1 MPIYCLTRSDGTL
14 GARARLMD
22 NLHFLFGADAVEAW
36 PLERIAIVEG
46 DLAKE
51 RFGLSEA
58 GYAELAERTG
68 AVLPRRRHA
77 LAFRQAGTVPESERA
92 GHGKPGLAFCSA
104 GMPKTLNHISTLA
117 VSGRRCDNPKNLFT
131 EADFHESMEC
141 PNVYVETK
149 YEAEKRL
156 RPAMLAGHAVRIF
169 PSGLYYGRFEDG
181 PLQEAHHVRRQYLH
195 LQGHIF
201 MRTAPPLYDD
211 DYMDLTRWI
220 TPRRPSSISRSSR
233 TRSGHVSCVQP
244 AAHPQVPDMGH
255 HP

>member
-1 MPIYCLTRSDGTL
+1 MTNLASAPAYGRPGVLLTGATGFLGGYLLKELVERTEMPIYCLTVRTVRS
-14 GARARLMD
+14 ARGPGSWTTCISCLVRTPWKRGRLS
-22 NLHFLFGADAVEAW
+22 A
-36 PLERIAIVEG
+36 IAIVEG

-68 AVLPRRRHA
+68 AVFHA
-77 LAFRQAGTVPESERA
+77 AAMLWHFGKLEQFLKVNVQGTENL
-92 GHGKPGLAFCSA
+92 LAFCSA

-156 RPAMLAGHAVRIF
+156 ASRHARRARCADF

-181 PLQEAHHVRRQYLH
+181 PLQEAHHVRRPVSAPS
-195 LQGHIF
+195 GAHIH
-201 MRTAPPLYDD
+201 AH
-211 DYMDLTRWI
+211 
-220 TPRRPSSISRSSR
+220 
-233 TRSGHVSCVQP
+233 GP
-244 AAHPQVPDMGH
+244 AAV
-255 HP
+255 

>member
-1 MPIYCLTRSDGTL
+1 MTNLASAPAYGRPGVLLTGATGFLGGYLLKELVERTEMPIYCLTRSDGTL
-14 GARARLMD
+14 GVRARLMD

-68 AVLPRRRHA
+68 AVFHA
-77 LAFRQAGTVPESERA
+77 AAMLWHFGKLEQFLKVNVQGTENL
-92 GHGKPGLAFCSA
+92 LAFCSA

-156 RPAMLAGHAVRIF
+156 RPAMLGRARCADF

-181 PLQEAHHVRRQYLH
+181 PLQEAHHVRRPVSAPS
-195 LQGHIF
+195 GAHIH
-201 MRTAPPLYDD
+201 AH
-211 DYMDLTRWI
+211 
-220 TPRRPSSISRSSR
+220 
-233 TRSGHVSCVQP
+233 GP
-244 AAHPQVPDMGH
+244 AAV
-255 HP
+255 

>member
-1 MPIYCLTRSDGTL
+1 MTNLASAPASGRPGVLLTGATGFLGGYLLKELVERTEMPIYCLTRSDGTF

-22 NLHFLFGADAVEAW
+22 NLHFLFGADVVEAW

-68 AVLPRRRHA
+68 AVFHA
-77 LAFRQAGTVPESERA
+77 AAMLWHFGKLEQFLKVNVQGTENL
-92 GHGKPGLAFCSA
+92 LAFCSA

-156 RPAMLAGHAVRIF
+156 RPAMLAGHAADF
-169 PSGLYYGRFEDG
+169 SSGLYYGRFEDG
-181 PLQEAHHVRRQYLH
+181 PLQEAHHVRRPVSTPS
-195 LQGHIF
+195 GAHIH
-201 MRTAPPLYDD
+201 AH
-211 DYMDLTRWI
+211 
-220 TPRRPSSISRSSR
+220 
-233 TRSGHVSCVQP
+233 GP
-244 AAHPQVPDMGH
+244 AAV
-255 HP
+255 